1 MCKLTL
7 SPNFSTIF
15 RVINFLNYYLDIYN
29 QSITNIKFEQLQE
42 QVNDVKKEKNE
53 IIHNESQSIN
63 INIQNEENESAP
75 PIINQKLEK
84 EEKIDESNILKS
96 REKSNMSIF
105 FSMEGINLLLPV
117 DPDKINTYIIFMAIE
132 MPVNYVLKS
141 DAEFSYAASKLIN
154 INYLM
159 KKSQLTIYMK
169 EGSFSI
175 YDFKDNCILLNR
187 KNKIFEDFS

>member
-75 PIINQKLEK
+75 PII
-84 EEKIDESNILKS
+84 
-96 REKSNMSIF
+96 M
-105 FSMEGINLLLPV
+105 
-117 DPDKINTYIIFMAIE
+117 KIN
-132 MPVNYVLKS
+132 
-141 DAEFSYAASKLIN
+141 
-154 INYLM
+154 
-159 KKSQLTIYMK
+159 MK
-169 EGSFSI
+169 ENG
-175 YDFKDNCILLNR
+175 
-187 KNKIFEDFS
+187 